1 MTKTIKKHH
10 IKKEI
15 KERLQFEF
23 MNLIGLLSVPIIII
37 LLNVLIN
44 R

>member
-1 MTKTIKKHH
+1 MKKTIEKYHL
-10 IKKEI
+10 KKEI
-15 KERLQFEF
+15 KERLIFEF

-37 LLNVLIN
+37 LLDVLIN